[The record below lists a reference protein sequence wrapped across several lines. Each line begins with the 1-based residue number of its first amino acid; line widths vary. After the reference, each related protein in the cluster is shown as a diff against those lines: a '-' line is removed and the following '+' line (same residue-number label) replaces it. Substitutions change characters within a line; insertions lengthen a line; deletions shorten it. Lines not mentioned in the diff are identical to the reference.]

1 MQFAQ
6 EHLRVLCGLYG
17 KNAQLSFNTNLVAQS
32 LDTKHVGV
40 LKPFDNIRPYRL
52 DMGKKLANPK
62 GKDL

>member
-17 KNAQLSFNTNLVAQS
+17 KCTNFAQQKVVAQS